1 MSADLLQRLAD
12 AGTPMSLIMEVA
24 ETLAEARAAER
35 LLEKRREKDRDR
47 KRNSK
52 DSVET
57 AERAE
62 TPSPNEY
69 ISNPLPTP
77 SVVSNETTPP
87 TDLILVSE
95 VEQPDQ
101 LKPEHVVE
109 VWNDV
114 AERRGLAKVKQLTP
128 QRRRK
133 LVSRIKE
140 AGVDGFTEA
149 IGTIEASPF
158 LRGENGRG
166 WRADFDWMLEPK
178 NFTKLREGAY
188 GH

>member
-1 MSADLLQRLAD
+1 MSLNAATIELLLSKGLTGADLL
-12 AGTPMSLIMEVA
+12 EVA
-24 ETLAEARAAER
+24 RTLEKKRDNTNAER
-35 LLEKRREKDRDR
+35 QARHRAKRA
-47 KRNSK
+47 RNA
-52 DSVET
+52 VT
-57 AERAE
+57 VTGV
-62 TPSPNEY
+62 TPPPNDIY
-69 ISNPLPTP
+69 SNPPPSP
-77 SVVSNETTPP
+77 SVVSNETTSPSE
-87 TDLILVSE
+87 LILVSE
-95 VEQPDQ
+95 ADEPDQ

-109 VWNDV
+109 AWNDV
-114 AERRGLAKVKQLTP
+114 AERRGLAKVKTLTP

-133 LVSRIKE
+133 LMSRIKE

-178 NFTKLREGAY
+178 NFTKLREGTY